1 MMEYKKFSEFADEP
15 PLLDGAKINI
25 VDILNK
31 EILVIGY
38 RLADSKYKKDNNS
51 QCLTL
56 QIELDEKRYVVFSGS
71 RVLINQIEKYKA
83 EIPFLTTIKK
93 IDKYFSFT

>member
-1 MMEYKKFSEFADEP
+1 MEYKKFGDFANEP
-15 PLLDGAKINI
+15 ALLDGAKINI

-38 RLADSKYKKDNNS
+38 RLSDSKYKKENRS

-56 QIELDEKRYVVFSGS
+56 QIELEGKRYVIFSGS
-71 RVLINQIEKYKA
+71 TVLISQIEKYKT
-83 EIPFLTTIKK
+83 EIPFLATIKK
-93 IDKYFSFT
+93 IDKYYTFS